1 MNLAHDL
8 LRKSTGY
15 IHEMPL
21 STEHPVK
28 LYETRHTANP
38 SKCSQYFDE
47 CGQPCSMSYI
57 ANKYQATPA
66 KVKKLFDKNTLDDF
80 YSLIGSDQRSKNG
93 KYDSRGKTYALPS
106 GEYCTSQE
114 VADYYGISRSSI
126 QRTWVDNGKDSI
138 RSNQHLMEKHFGYRS
153 KV

>member
-1 MNLAHDL
+1 MNLAQDL

-15 IHEMPL
+15 IHEMTL
-21 STEHPVK
+21 SIKHPVK
-28 LYETRHTANP
+28 PYETRHTSNP

-57 ANKYQATPA
+57 ARKYQATPA
-66 KVKKLFDKNTLDDF
+66 KVKKLFDQHTLDDF
-80 YSLIGSDQRSKNG
+80 YSLIGIDQRSKNG

-126 QRTWVDNGKDSI
+126 QRVWVDYGKDSVK
-138 RSNQHLMEKHFGYRS
+138 SNQYLMAKYFRSHS